1 MNKIVLMRKEDK
13 DEVYKMME
21 VFYASD
27 AVYTNGSKDIFISDI
42 TNCINDNPYLE
53 GYVFKE
59 DNVIKGYAMLAKSFS
74 TEFGKPCIWI
84 EDIYIKEEYRKSGI
98 GNMFFEYIF
107 DKYKDV
113 IFRLEAEKENNIAL
127 SLYKKCGF
135 DILPYL
141 ELKKDN

>member
-21 VFYASD
+21 VFYSSD
-27 AVYTNGSKDIFISDI
+27 AVYTNGSKDIFINDI

-59 DNVIKGYAMLAKSFS
+59 ANVIKGYAMLAKSFS

-98 GNMFFEYIF
+98 GSMFFEYIF